1 MKRLDVGSHLFPKPM
16 EANRAILMDM
26 EVAQMLARKPVS
38 VSGEDLPIANDRP
51 YTMAKIGF

>member
-1 MKRLDVGSHLFPKPM
+1 M

-26 EVAQMLARKPVS
+26 EVAQMLARKS
-38 VSGEDLPIANDRP
+38 VSASGENLPIANDRR